1 MSRPQRSVPSTP
13 LVLALAIALGLSGC
27 AGGAT
32 TRGDAPPA
40 TMATDASTTAT
51 AADVDNPDALAAPD
65 SGAAAT
71 GAIAADIQSGAPA
84 PADAPDTAAA
94 TGTAPAAGDP
104 AVADGRTQAELD
116 YDALYGALY
125 DPIADPTLPAPAQM
139 PTSYDPWEPF
149 NRRVH
154 AFNNVVDRAIAK
166 PLAQAYVAVVPRPV
180 RLGVGNFF
188 NNLGQPVSA
197 VNALLQGKPAQ
208 AGQSVGRFLVNT
220 TLGVAGI
227 FDPATRFRIPN
238 RSEDFGQTLG
248 VWGWRNSRYVEL
260 PLFGP
265 RTVRDTFGLVGD
277 APMSPIRQVDEDN
290 VRYFL
295 QGLQL
300 VDTRVQLLP
309 LDGLRAGAT
318 DEYALFRDG
327 WTQRRNYQIFGDP
340 KREDGEALP
349 DYLLE
354 DETNPTVPAD
364 AMPMVPGR

>member
-1 MSRPQRSVPSTP
+1 MSRTHSLRSNGA
-13 LVLALAIALGLSGC
+13 LALTLALGLGGLAGC
-27 AGGAT
+27 AGSTAS
-32 TRGDAPPA
+32 TRGDAPPTPVA
-40 TMATDASTTAT
+40 MDAT
-51 AADVDNPDALAAPD
+51 AEGGAPAGVPPAASGSTAGSLPDA
-65 SGAAAT
+65 GAAAT
-71 GAIAADIQSGAPA
+71 GALAADAQAGAPA
-84 PADAPDTAAA
+84 PVDAAEGNTGAALA
-94 TGTAPAAGDP
+94 TD
-104 AVADGRTQAELD
+104 DRTQAELD
-116 YDALYGALY
+116 YDALYGAPY
-125 DPIADPTLPAPAQM
+125 DPIADPTLPAPALM
-139 PTSYDPWEPF
+139 PSSYDPWEPF

-154 AFNNVVDRAIAK
+154 SFNNVVDRAIAK

-197 VNALLQGKPAQ
+197 VNALLQGKPTQ

-220 TLGVAGI
+220 TIGVAGI

-277 APMSPIRQVDEDN
+277 APMSPIRQVNEDN
-290 VRYFL
+290 VRFFL

-309 LDGLRAGAT
+309 LDSLRAGAT

-340 KREDGEALP
+340 KPEDGEALP

-354 DETNPTVPAD
+354 DDTNPTVPVD
-364 AMPMVPGR
+364 VMPMVPGR